1 MRTELIDK
9 KAVEATV
16 KVTVPAA
23 QVDEAFE
30 EVLSDL
36 ARRVRVPGFR
46 PGRVPRGVL
55 VKRVGEDALAEEV
68 KEKLIDATFQ
78 AAMKEHELL
87 PISTHFHAHDPVPGQ
102 DYSFEIHSELYP
114 EVTLPDLAGITLESQ
129 GREVT
134 DEMVAEAVEELRR
147 EHATL
152 VPVDRPV
159 EPTDYV
165 VIEARSLPAEGDDR
179 AGETA
184 EGDAERPAADGAD
197 AGEGASAATEPAG
210 AADDDAASAEVP
222 PASTFPVDLERA
234 HEELVGQLVGMA
246 MGEEREVTLTD
257 DADPEEGGA
266 PRVRR
271 MRVKVVDVKA
281 KEKPE
286 AGQELATQLGVDT
299 WEEVVENVRSSIA
312 DDLRRQAYEARRGE
326 LIDKLVAGATLELPP
341 GLVRRRQQTLLENLV
356 QDLQQ
361 RGETFQSYLARL
373 DARGKRE
380 EFERE
385 LIETAERGV
394 KRDLVLERLMEV
406 RGTQLSEAE
415 LLEALRFLAAQ
426 RRQDVGS
433 FVRDMGDEWVANYRF
448 MLTRDKAVRELVA
461 ELTGEKDAGAGA
473 EELVAAAEASLDAED
488 EAHDHDHEHDHGHGH
503 DHDHAHEHES

>member
-16 KVTVPAA
+16 RVTVPAE
-23 QVDEAFE
+23 QVDAAFE
-30 EVLSDL
+30 EVVSDL
-36 ARRVRVPGFR
+36 ARRVKIPGFR

-68 KEKLIDATFQ
+68 KEKLIDAHFQ

-87 PISTHFHAHDPVPGQ
+87 PISTHFHAHDPVRGE

-114 EVTLPDLAGITLESQ
+114 EVTLPDLAGIALETEAAQ
-129 GREVT
+129 VT
-134 DEMVAEAVEELRR
+134 DEMVAQAVEELRR
-147 EHATL
+147 ENATL

-159 EPTDYV
+159 EPTDWV
-165 VIEARSLPAEGDDR
+165 LIEAESLPAESDD
-179 AGETA
+179 AAAAEASEAAADATGEGGETA
-184 EGDAERPAADGAD
+184 EAEAK
-197 AGEGASAATEPAG
+197 EAG
-210 AADDDAASAEVP
+210 AAQPASA
-222 PASTFPVDLERA
+222 FPVDLERA
-234 HEELVGQLVGMA
+234 GEELREQLVGAA
-246 MGEEREVTLTD
+246 MGEERVVAFTDEV
-257 DADPEEGGA
+257 DAQPDGTPT
-266 PRVRR
+266 VRR

-286 AGQELATQLGVDT
+286 AGPELATQLGMDSWDAVL
-299 WEEVVENVRSSIA
+299 ERLRSSLA
-312 DDLRRQAYEARRGE
+312 EDLARQTYEARRSE
-326 LIDKLVAGATLELPP
+326 LIDKLVDGSTLELPP

-373 DARGKRE
+373 DARGQRE

-385 LIETAERGV
+385 LLETAERGV

-406 RGTQLSEAE
+406 RGTQLTNAE
-415 LLEALRFLAAQ
+415 LTEALRFLAAQ

-433 FVRDMGDEWVANYRF
+433 FVRDMGEEWVANYRF
-448 MLTRDKAVRELVA
+448 MLTRDKAVRELIA
-461 ELTGEKDAGAGA
+461 ELTGEETAEADA
-473 EELVAAAEASLDAED
+473 ESLVAAAEASLEAED
-488 EAHDHDHEHDHGHGH
+488 EAHDHEHEHDHHDEH
-503 DHDHAHEHES
+503 DHEHGDGHEH